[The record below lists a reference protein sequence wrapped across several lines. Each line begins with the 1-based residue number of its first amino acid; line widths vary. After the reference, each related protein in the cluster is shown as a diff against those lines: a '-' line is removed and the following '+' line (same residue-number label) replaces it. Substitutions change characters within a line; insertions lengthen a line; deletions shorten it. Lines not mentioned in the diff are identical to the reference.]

1 MSGKKNSRNLKR
13 ALVNSFHTVAID
25 TNIFIYFFQKH
36 PRFGPIVRELFRKF
50 SLERTTV
57 VTSAITLAELLAT
70 NKAPVLRSHLQE
82 EFLAISFLVI
92 VPVDNNIAITTADI
106 RRKFQFS
113 LADSIQLATALQA
126 RADVFVTSDRRLKS
140 FKQLPIQLLRPQ

>member
-1 MSGKKNSRNLKR
+1 MSGKKDSRNLKR
-13 ALVNSFHTVAID
+13 PLVNSFHTVALV

-50 SLERTTV
+50 SLEETTV

-82 EFLAISFLVI
+82 EFQAISFLVI

-106 RRKFQFS
+106 RRKYQFS
-113 LADSIQLATALQA
+113 LADSIQLATALIGKAQ
-126 RADVFVTSDRRLKS
+126 VFVSNDQRLKQ
-140 FKQLPIQLLRPQ
+140 FKELKVVLLKQV